1 MEVLFDNKSDTNTD
15 MQLEEAGMNY
25 KRTVGLNF
33 QSMAYGG
40 DDIFDKKPKSKHQKV
55 IPSDIIGDLEAS
67 IV

>member
-33 QSMAYGG
+33 
-40 DDIFDKKPKSKHQKV
+40 
-55 IPSDIIGDLEAS
+55 
-67 IV
+67 